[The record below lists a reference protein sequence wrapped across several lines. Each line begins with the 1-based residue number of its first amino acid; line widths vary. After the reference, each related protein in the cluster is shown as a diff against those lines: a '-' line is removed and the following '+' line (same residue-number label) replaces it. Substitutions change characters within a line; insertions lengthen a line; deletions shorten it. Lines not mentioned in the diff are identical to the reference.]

1 MRVAVTGG
9 TGFIGRY
16 LLRELLSQGYEVNAW
31 FRHEESRT
39 GILEHPRLHWVKG
52 CLEDAGSMP
61 LLLENCDAVVHNA
74 LWRPGNT
81 FRGTE
86 GDLAKYTQINLGGS
100 LSLMEIAAKRQIDRF
115 VYVSTCAVH
124 EKIMDDRP
132 LDETHPLWP
141 FSHYGAHKAAVE
153 KFVHSFAFGHQFP
166 VCAIRPSG
174 VYGVSHR
181 ISASKYYDLIGA
193 IARGEDVECK
203 RGGKEVHAADVARGI
218 TYLIAAPRD
227 AILGEAFNC
236 YDRYV
241 SEIEVARIARDLSG
255 SRSNI
260 TGVEKSPKHEIDTTK
275 LRRLGMNFGG
285 EKQLRKTV
293 KDLFEAVVNPSATRS
308 IQ

>member
-1 MRVAVTGG
+1 M
-9 TGFIGRY
+9 
-16 LLRELLSQGYEVNAW
+16 
-31 FRHEESRT
+31 
-39 GILEHPRLHWVKG
+39 
-52 CLEDAGSMP
+52 
-61 LLLENCDAVVHNA
+61 
-74 LWRPGNT
+74 
-81 FRGTE
+81 
-86 GDLAKYTQINLGGS
+86 
-100 LSLMEIAAKRQIDRF
+100 
-115 VYVSTCAVH
+115 
-124 EKIMDDRP
+124 
-132 LDETHPLWP
+132 
-141 FSHYGAHKAAVE
+141 
-153 KFVHSFAFGHQFP
+153 
-166 VCAIRPSG
+166 
-174 VYGVSHR
+174 
-181 ISASKYYDLIGA
+181 
-193 IARGEDVECK
+193 ECK

-227 AILGEAFNC
+227 TILGEAFNC